1 MHRKSKE
8 KVGKDCKKEDIR
20 QEKSEKEIQ
29 RQINRDEDRKSK
41 RKRGKGGRKERDN
54 YLNYL
59 SYEREAGNQETGE
72 EKVQKC
78 VCWVELCYSQ
88 L

>member
-1 MHRKSKE
+1 M
-8 KVGKDCKKEDIR
+8 
-20 QEKSEKEIQ
+20 
-29 RQINRDEDRKSK
+29 KSK
-41 RKRGKGGRKERDN
+41 RKRGKGGKKEGEN

-59 SYEREAGNQETGE
+59 NYEREAGKQETGE
-72 EKVQKC
+72 EKVQKF